1 MKGWR
6 KVLFQY
12 PFVLNIWSPSMEKV
26 GLHAAPQ
33 VMKNENISAK
43 IYLHITLHTNFI
55 IILGDILTHR
65 QFCLPHPPFFQIN
78 SLPAYPSEPIPNPSS
93 PKSVDT
99 RNPSS
104 PLLSTPGLSRIV
116 QRKRVLSLHFFSR
129 EWLRPLHDPIFSH
142 QCVPPHPFYFL
153 LFFPLS

>member
-1 MKGWR
+1 MISPLLSDVLRLSFLRRFTMKGWR

-43 IYLHITLHTNFI
+43 IYLHISLQTNFI

-93 PKSVDT
+93 Q
-99 RNPSS
+99 NPWTPETLLPPFS
-104 PLLSTPGLSRIV
+104 PLLD
-116 QRKRVLSLHFFSR
+116 FR
-129 EWLRPLHDPIFSH
+129 E
-142 QCVPPHPFYFL
+142 
-153 LFFPLS
+153 